1 MLQFS
6 VESINSSEVVKNL
19 LFVLLDKNKKIAGE
33 LFKWVNASFRDY
45 SENWDTEFKLKYAE
59 TNLE

>member
-33 LFKWVNASFRDY
+33 LFKWVNASFRGY
-45 SENWDTEFKLKYAE
+45 SVNWNAEFKQKYAE
-59 TNLE
+59 VDLE